1 MHALPITVFLLDIH
15 TLGYKRLSLTAN
27 TRFTVH
33 SFPQDQAH
41 ASSRTV
47 LPVKCI
53 HASLCTVL
61 LSNPHTLLVTQ
72 FSFPQRTRFA
82 VRGFPRTLAHASL
95 LTVFL
100 SHSSHAPRLT
110 DFLVIGHTLHNWRF
124 SFRPVTR
131 FLLCSFP
138 LEDAHALHLAV
149 FLTNQHTLNSKQF
162 SFFCMTHAFRRAA
175 FLPVV
180 HTLPAVQFFLSS
192 AYTLLCAR
200 FSFQIHT
207 RFL

>member
-1 MHALPITVFLLDIH
+1 LRLFTRFVRDGLPPRLMHALPITVFLLDIH

-100 SHSSHAPRLT
+100 SHSSHAPRPT
-110 DFLVIGHTLHNWRF
+110 AFLVIGHTLHNWRF

-149 FLTNQHTLNSKQF
+149 FPYQS
-162 SFFCMTHAFRRAA
+162 THA
-175 FLPVV
+175 
-180 HTLPAVQFFLSS
+180 
-192 AYTLLCAR
+192 
-200 FSFQIHT
+200 
-207 RFL
+207 